1 MSKNQNNA
9 EALEFEEIDDE
20 LYDDDEISPE
30 DYGFILDANGDLKSV
45 FMPENCMELPEAVK
59 KICEVFG
66 IDNPNDIYVH
76 TLH

>member
-9 EALEFEEIDDE
+9 EALEFEEVDDE
-20 LYDDDEISPE
+20 LFDDDEILPE